1 VAEGETTAERVG
13 AKAFAPSADGIL
25 ASIHQASFVWDIA
38 GDTMQWSDNASA
50 LMPDLSAAALLSA
63 SEFSRCIDIA
73 NRSLR
78 FDAVFASARADQG
91 EGVAYQVQY
100 ALVGGDRAAAVW
112 VEETGRWFV
121 GPDGKPAHAHGVV
134 RIVTERHLRE
144 TQLTLLSHHDPL
156 TGELNRNRLTEA
168 LGHALEDAGKFRN
181 SFCFLVIAIDDLA
194 RLNEAFGF
202 DVADEVI
209 KIVAQRVHARMRGGD
224 VLGRL
229 SGNKFGVI
237 LKNCSMDDM
246 NVAAGRLLAGIRDEV
261 VPTSS
266 GAVAI
271 SVSIGGILAPR
282 HAQTADQAVSRALEA
297 LEQTRKRRGTFAA
310 WRPSVEREAQRR
322 ANIRVTDEIVTA
334 LNDRR
339 AAIVFEPVMTT
350 GSRQLAFHECLV
362 RLLADDGQLMLAPDV
377 VPIAEKLGLIRLIDH
392 RVLELVMAELAAAPD
407 VHLSLNVSPATTGD
421 ADWWMNLEAALRTHP
436 GAAERLTVEITET
449 AAIQDIDQAR
459 GFVSR
464 VRNLGSRIAIDDFG
478 AGYTSF
484 RNLRKLGVDLVKIDG
499 AYVQNILHSA
509 DDRAFVQTLIEL
521 ARRLDIK
528 TVAEWVQDE
537 ESAALLESWGCD
549 YLQGRLIG
557 LATAVRPWRR
567 AQLRQ
572 AATAE

>member
-1 VAEGETTAERVG
+1 VADNDPTAERVE
-13 AKAFAPSADGIL
+13 AKMPAPSADRIL
-25 ASIHQASFVWDIA
+25 ASIDQASFVWDIA
-38 GDTMQWSDNASA
+38 GDTMQWSDNAST
-50 LMPDLSAAALLSA
+50 LMPDISAAALASA

-73 NRSLR
+73 SRSLR
-78 FDAVFASARADQG
+78 FDAVFASARADKG

-100 ALVGGDRAAAVW
+100 ALAGGDRSAAIW
-112 VEETGRWFV
+112 IEETGRWFK
-121 GPDGKPAHAHGVV
+121 GTDGKPARAHGVV

-144 TQLTLLSHHDPL
+144 AQLTLLSHHDPL
-156 TGELNRNRLTEA
+156 TGELNRHSLTEA

-181 SFCFLVIAIDDLA
+181 SFCLLIVAIDDLA

-209 KIVAQRVHARMRGGD
+209 KVVAQRVHTRMRGGD

-246 NVAAGRLLAGIRDEV
+246 NVAADRLLEGIRDEV

-271 SVSIGGILAPR
+271 SASIGGILAPR
-282 HAQTADQAVSRALEA
+282 HAQSPDQAISRALEA
-297 LEQTRKRRGTFAA
+297 LEQTRRRRGTFAV

-350 GSRQLAFHECLV
+350 HTRQIAFHECLV
-362 RLLADDGQLMLAPDV
+362 RILADDGQLMLAPDV

-392 RVLELVMAELAAAPD
+392 RVLELVVAELAASPD

-436 GAAERLTVEITET
+436 GAAERLIVEITET

-499 AYVQNILHSA
+499 AYVQNILHSV
-509 DDRAFVQTLIEL
+509 DDRAFVQTLIDL
-521 ARRLDIK
+521 ARRLKIK

-537 ESAALLESWGCD
+537 DSAAMLESWGCD

-557 LATAVRPWRR
+557 SATAEPPWRR
-567 AQLRQ
+567 MRAQQL
-572 AATAE
+572 AAE